1 MWISYSDS
9 EVNKYHPICEKAL
22 NNALKNL
29 KLSKSYR
36 VLHHCKTRSIEMDF
50 VIENIKTGKYLCVI
64 EVKRTPSDVRG
75 LRSQIQ
81 AMSYV
86 QENGNNKTEKPFYIL
101 TNLEYAIP
109 FRFDVARPSVV
120 QQILN
125 PGLTHIG
132 DFNEDKDIF
141 LDKLTEFFKENIS
154 NFIANNYNYL
164 ETLSQFKE
172 YIEGVKNDP
181 LYWKSYLSIFLY
193 EYIRGSLKF
202 SNRNELKDIQFFS
215 NDIARICAEGSR
227 INFKGIFGAPSKEY
241 AKNISKVDVEA
252 LNDIYKLGFKNSSGD
267 SIADLLHLIVSKD
280 HEIEGEVS
288 TDIELGK
295 VAAQIAYSIN
305 GDLLPNEYICDPAA
319 GSGGLLSSALKVFKA
334 NSNQVIANDCNPRL
348 LELLSLRLGLE
359 FPNTINNTNSPYI
372 TNNNIENLD
381 RTYFEN
387 VKVLVLNPPFV
398 AGIRSVDRKRSIY
411 EAIKKLSLEKPI
423 SDFGLMPLEVPFLEI
438 VTHLVRPGT
447 TIACIFPKTLLVGR
461 SKESEIIRKLILKN
475 LGLKVIFNYPGSS
488 VFKNVT
494 KDTCILVGKAMQ
506 PQESVLIVNTYTD
519 IPDLNMKN
527 FDDILNS
534 QLSDKFDGV
543 IPGIEAKLVLTSSL
557 EKQAHDGW
565 RDLNSEMVDSIDFVN
580 ENFNQ
585 SPKLIQ
591 LKQFNVQIIRG
602 KVGNSGAS
610 NLLFI
615 SSNENFYHDMLD
627 YKPILSE
634 GLRNAR
640 LDCFLLNEGD
650 AKFFNIHDNTDALV
664 KNIVDSYILLP
675 QDDHKQSKKIKTQD
689 ELIGILGRE
698 AKNVTSNTSILIP
711 RNLRKYGKVY
721 LTEKNMFVSTN
732 FFILSLTNYN
742 DALLISTWMT
752 TIFYQLICEV
762 SSKDQEG
769 TRKMEGSDIE
779 LTLIP
784 VINSVDSDVL
794 DSLNRIKDK
803 IEFLDLKNPEIREVD
818 RIWANFLFDSND
830 VEKIMNESVRFLA
843 YLAHKRANR

>member
-22 NNALKNL
+22 NNALKTL
-29 KLSKSYR
+29 KLSKTYR

-101 TNLEYAIP
+101 TNLEYAIS

-125 PGLTHIG
+125 PGLVHIG
-132 DFNEDKDIF
+132 NFNEEENIF
-141 LDKLTEFFKENIS
+141 LDKLTTFFKDNIKDFIS
-154 NFIANNYNYL
+154 NSYDYL

-172 YIEGVKNDP
+172 YIEKVKDDP

-215 NDIARICAEGSR
+215 NDITRICTEGSR
-227 INFKGIFGAPSKEY
+227 VNFKGIFGAPSQEY
-241 AKNISKVDVEA
+241 AKNISKVDVET
-252 LNDIYKLGFKNSSGD
+252 LNEVYKLGFKNSSGD

-295 VAAQIAYSIN
+295 VAAQIAHSIN
-305 GDLLPNEYICDPAA
+305 GDLLPSEYICDPAA
-319 GSGGLLSSALKVFKA
+319 GSGGLISSALKVFEA
-334 NSNQVIANDCNPRL
+334 NSNQVIANDCNPKL

-359 FPNTINNTNSPYI
+359 FPNTINNTNSPFI
-372 TNNNIENLD
+372 TNSNIENLD
-381 RTYFEN
+381 RSYFEN

-398 AGIRSVDRKRSIY
+398 AGIRSVDRKKSIY
-411 EAIKKLSLEKPI
+411 EAIQNITLKKPK

-438 VTHLVRPGT
+438 VTHLVKPGT
-447 TIACIFPKTLLVGR
+447 TIACIFPKTPLVAR
-461 SKESEIIRKLILKN
+461 SKESEIIRKLILEN

-488 VFKNVT
+488 VFKNVI

-519 IPDLNMKN
+519 IPNLNIRN

-534 QLSDKFDGV
+534 QLSDRFDGV
-543 IPGIEAKLVLTSSL
+543 IPGVEAKLVSTSSL
-557 EKQAHDGW
+557 EKQIIDGW

-580 ENFNQ
+580 DNFNK
-585 SPKLIQ
+585 STKFIQ
-591 LKQFNVQIIRG
+591 LKQFNVQIVRG

-615 SSNENFYHDMLD
+615 SSDEDFYNDMLD

-640 LDCFLLNEGD
+640 LDSFLLKEGD
-650 AKFFNIHDNTDALV
+650 SKFFNINDNTDTLV
-664 KNIVDSYILLP
+664 KCIVDSYILLP
-675 QDDHKQSKKIKTQD
+675 QDNKKQSKKTKTQD
-689 ELIGILGRE
+689 ELIKILTKE
-698 AKNVTSNTSILIP
+698 CKNATSNTSILIP
-711 RNLRKYGKVY
+711 RNLRKYGRVY

-732 FFILSLTNYN
+732 FFILSLTNSN

-752 TIFYQLICEV
+752 TVFYQLICEV

-779 LTLIP
+779 LTLVP
-784 VINSVDSDVL
+784 VITLVDSDVL
-794 DSLNRIKDK
+794 NSLNGIKGE
-803 IEFLDLKNPEIREVD
+803 IEFLDLKDPKIRKVD
-818 RIWANFLFDSND
+818 RIWANFLFDSNK
-830 VEKIMNESVRFLA
+830 VEEILNESVRFLA
-843 YLAHKRANR
+843 YLAHKRASR